1 MLQTILKEMKSSLGA
16 HKTISALESS
26 EQFFEFVR
34 ALFMISLALAFS
46 PVRQD
51 RNVAEYIQQ
60 LSIELYLHLCNHNKI
75 QRVTRLSHSS
85 KSVKLMNASLT
96 VLGLPG
102 LDGVLMEETETIIS
116 DGSPKLDKQ
125 DVKYGQVPKIEKQ
138 DKCVDNQNADAS
150 KSGGS
155 DRKVSDVQYAANKSV
170 NRRSTS
176 AFDHKPGDGVNHRT
190 ENTDEQE
197 GQQKIDLKD
206 EKTFRGWTYN
216 FGHKTREDSSIN
228 EGAKIHRTFPLAYD
242 KKPLDPKKQWQ
253 TYRHKCVGLPVDPE
267 FFASPAPSCER
278 MKILSAEALSP
289 NESSLPLINLS
300 VPYIKQTLEERTN
313 KTKYT
318 NLVNREK
325 STVFST
331 SSVDSSERLPLHPH
345 DLTHQPMKRQ
355 CNNDNNK
362 EDMNKDT
369 PEFAPLVDLAKT
381 TMSDLL
387 EANVG
392 ESISTTDSIE
402 YINSWTPPKTETLEK
417 KSSIRRKYLGNVLV
431 VFFVIETILY
441 EKLSEIYAWCLEL
454 EYRPLL

>member
-16 HKTISALESS
+16 HKTIIALESS

-60 LSIELYLHLCNHNKI
+60 LSMELYLHLCNHNKI

-85 KSVKLMNASLT
+85 KSVTLMNASLT

-102 LDGVLMEETETIIS
+102 LNGVLIEETETIIS
-116 DGSPKLDKQ
+116 DGSPTLDKQ
-125 DVKYGQVPKIEKQ
+125 DFPKYGQVPTIEKQ
-138 DKCVDNQNADAS
+138 DKCVDNQNVDAS

-155 DRKVSDVQYAANKSV
+155 DRKVSDVQYVANKSVNSV

-176 AFDHKPGDGVNHRT
+176 AFDHKPDDGVNHRT
-190 ENTDEQE
+190 ENTDKQE

-206 EKTFRGWTYN
+206 ENTFRGWTYN

-228 EGAKIHRTFPLAYD
+228 EGAKIHRTFPLADD
-242 KKPLDPKKQWQ
+242 KRLLDPKKQWQ

-300 VPYIKQTLEERTN
+300 VPYINQTLEERTN

-318 NLVNREK
+318 NLVNRKK

-331 SSVDSSERLPLHPH
+331 SSVDSSERLPHHPH
-345 DLTHQPMKRQ
+345 DLTRQPLKRQ
-355 CNNDNNK
+355 CDNDNNK

-387 EANVG
+387 EASVG
-392 ESISTTDSIE
+392 ESVSTTDSIE

-417 KSSIRRKYLGNVLV
+417 KSSIRRKYLGNMFLV
-431 VFFVIETILY
+431 SFVIETILC
-441 EKLSEIYAWCLEL
+441 EKL
-454 EYRPLL
+454 